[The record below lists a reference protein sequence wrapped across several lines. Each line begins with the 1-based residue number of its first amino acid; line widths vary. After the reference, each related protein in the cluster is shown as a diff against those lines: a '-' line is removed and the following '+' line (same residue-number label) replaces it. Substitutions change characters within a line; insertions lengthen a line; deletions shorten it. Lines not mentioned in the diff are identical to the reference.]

1 MSEERLYKL
10 AHEALLERWT
20 RRYEDAQ
27 NYPGCVFFISDEKK
41 LWNELL
47 NLESEMKLKGI
58 K

>member
-10 AHEALLERWT
+10 AHEALLER
-20 RRYEDAQ
+20 RSKLSRL
-27 NYPGCVFFISDEKK
+27 CVFVSNEKE